1 MQKALNVDTLH
12 SVLFICICLIG
23 QWSTLSNY
31 QRAVTWRSWCAA
43 IKTPAP
49 HSSAGHSRRRRLIFP
64 LSSTCKYLFIVNNRQ
79 VHSRSTRY
87 PNLIILEL
95 SKMHCLVLVADLLG
109 GGVVLLLPLL
119 GPSSQP
125 DTRMFSWLQ
134 SWLRTWAQ
142 DGESTLSEC
151 CSPTE
156 SCHPPAVCLMRKWI
170 NARDDCSELI
180 SNTGK
185 DKPLLVRWDPLLI
198 LNLSLHILDRV
209 GWLHLHKTEHGR
221 IFWAFAACWD
231 NYKTRKETSKV
242 IVFPVRVF
250 TKICMVLLPLTS
262 ETNQIYQRI
271 ICWIVGLGSWKPTPT
286 LLL

>member
-1 MQKALNVDTLH
+1 MYKRSMQKAQNVDTLH

-43 IKTPAP
+43 MKTPAP

-64 LSSTCKYLFIVNNRQ
+64 LSSTCKYRFFVNNRQ

-134 SWLRTWAQ
+134 SWLRTWAR

-151 CSPTE
+151 CSRTE
-156 SCHPPAVCLMRKWI
+156 SCHPPAVCLRKWI
-170 NARDDCSELI
+170 NTRDDCSELNYQIPAKI
-180 SNTGK
+180 SLCWSGGIPSLSWILAFTFSIVSDGSTCTK
-185 DKPLLVRWDPLLI
+185 
-198 LNLSLHILDRV
+198 LNLLSLR
-209 GWLHLHKTEHGR
+209 
-221 IFWAFAACWD
+221 C
-231 NYKTRKETSKV
+231 
-242 IVFPVRVF
+242 
-250 TKICMVLLPLTS
+250 LL
-262 ETNQIYQRI
+262 
-271 ICWIVGLGSWKPTPT
+271 GL
-286 LLL
+286 L